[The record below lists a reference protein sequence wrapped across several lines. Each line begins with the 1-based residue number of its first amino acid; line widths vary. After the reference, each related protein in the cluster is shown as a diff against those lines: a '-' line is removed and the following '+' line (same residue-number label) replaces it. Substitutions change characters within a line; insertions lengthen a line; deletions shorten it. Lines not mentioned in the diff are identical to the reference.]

1 MSQKSPYAM
10 DLSGLPPEIRQK
22 VEERL
27 AALTPE
33 VRERWEKS
41 GVVKLARLF
50 GGGLAPGQSQP
61 PPLPGA
67 SQGPAWRKDSGA
79 GTASRPGVP
88 TPKAAWRTS
97 QELLANTRREAQGH
111 YNDTIRPGDNPGL
124 LRWVFVV
131 GLVLAA
137 VALVYW

>member
-1 MSQKSPYAM
+1 MSQKPPYAM

-41 GVVKLARLF
+41 GVAKLAKLF
-50 GGGLAPGQSQP
+50 GGGLASGQSLP
-61 PPLPGA
+61 PPVPGP
-67 SQGPAWRKDSGA
+67 SPRSAWR
-79 GTASRPGVP
+79 P
-88 TPKAAWRTS
+88 S
-97 QELLANTRREAQGH
+97 QELPANTRREVQGH

-124 LRWVFVV
+124 IRGVFAVAI
-131 GLVLAA
+131 VLAA
-137 VALVYW
+137 IALAYW